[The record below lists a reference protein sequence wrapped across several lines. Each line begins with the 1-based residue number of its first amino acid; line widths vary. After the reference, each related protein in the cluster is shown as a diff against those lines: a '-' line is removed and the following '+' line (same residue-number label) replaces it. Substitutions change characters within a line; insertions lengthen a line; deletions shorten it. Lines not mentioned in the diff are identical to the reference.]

1 MPAQEGLEAVY
12 GELSTFGGK
21 VAHAEICY
29 YIVFALV
36 CGKGHVQCIKCGVEL
51 APCLHPVPHVEHQ
64 FYLIFAFAQADL
76 FFHVRQPVF
85 LLGVP
90 RLGGKGHYARLLRI
104 AVYVYMDVGLF
115 LLYRRVDLYL
125 LEIGVRGSFDVEVA
139 QNAVPVG
146 LCAVGPG
153 MRALDFGWY
162 GAGGIV
168 NAYLYMVAAGCQGR
182 QAIAVRCIDM
192 SQRADAVPV
201 YPESTGLCTFHEE
214 YQAFPFHLYGNFNI
228 FFIFYDAGVGI
239 SPCQLGGYIGGMPAV
254 SQLVFIR
261 RTGQCAVP

>member
-1 MPAQEGLEAVY
+1 MSASGCPCRASV
-12 GELSTFGGK
+12 LSYF
-21 VAHAEICY
+21 HLCLSRL
-29 YIVFALV
+29 VFPCPVTGVLV
-36 CGKGHVQCIKCGVEL
+36 GCSTSWQKGSLRPIAPNRCI
-51 APCLHPVPHVEHQ
+51 CLHGCGPFSPLQTGRLVPARDRCVGSLRCRNRPECRSSWFVCRRSRHAS
-64 FYLIFAFAQADL
+64 FGFRL
-76 FFHVRQPVF
+76 VR
-85 LLGVP
+85 
-90 RLGGKGHYARLLRI
+90 
-104 AVYVYMDVGLF
+104 
-115 LLYRRVDLYL
+115 
-125 LEIGVRGSFDVEVA
+125 S
-139 QNAVPVG
+139 
-146 LCAVGPG
+146 
-153 MRALDFGWY
+153 W
-162 GAGGIV
+162 GIV

>member
-1 MPAQEGLEAVY
+1 MF
-12 GELSTFGGK
+12 TWMR
-21 VAHAEICY
+21 
-29 YIVFALV
+29 
-36 CGKGHVQCIKCGVEL
+36 
-51 APCLHPVPHVEHQ
+51 
-64 FYLIFAFAQADL
+64 AF
-76 FFHVRQPVF
+76 
-85 LLGVP
+85 
-90 RLGGKGHYARLLRI
+90 
-104 AVYVYMDVGLF
+104 F

-125 LEIGVRGSFDVEVA
+125 LEIGVWGRFDVEIA

>member
-1 MPAQEGLEAVY
+1 MSSNRCSCWV
-12 GELSTFGGK
+12 
-21 VAHAEICY
+21 
-29 YIVFALV
+29 
-36 CGKGHVQCIKCGVEL
+36 
-51 APCLHPVPHVEHQ
+51 
-64 FYLIFAFAQADL
+64 
-76 FFHVRQPVF
+76 FHVLAERVTTPDCSESLYMFTWMRAFSPLQTGR
-85 LLGVP
+85 LVP
-90 RLGGKGHYARLLRI
+90 ARDRC
-104 AVYVYMDVGLF
+104 VG
-115 LLYRRVDLYL
+115 R
-125 LEIGVRGSFDVEVA
+125 FDVEIA

-228 FFIFYDAGVGI
+228 FSY
-239 SPCQLGGYIGGMPAV
+239 STMPE
-254 SQLVFIR
+254 
-261 RTGQCAVP
+261 

>member
-1 MPAQEGLEAVY
+1 M
-12 GELSTFGGK
+12 
-21 VAHAEICY
+21 
-29 YIVFALV
+29 
-36 CGKGHVQCIKCGVEL
+36 
-51 APCLHPVPHVEHQ
+51 
-64 FYLIFAFAQADL
+64 
-76 FFHVRQPVF
+76 F

-90 RLGGKGHYARLLRI
+90 RLGRKGHYARLLRI
-104 AVYVYMDVGLF
+104 AVYVYMDAGLF

-125 LEIGVRGSFDVEVA
+125 LEIGVWGRFDVEI
-139 QNAVPVG
+139 
-146 LCAVGPG
+146 
-153 MRALDFGWY
+153 
-162 GAGGIV
+162 AGRIV

>member
-1 MPAQEGLEAVY
+1 
-12 GELSTFGGK
+12 
-21 VAHAEICY
+21 
-29 YIVFALV
+29 
-36 CGKGHVQCIKCGVEL
+36 
-51 APCLHPVPHVEHQ
+51 
-64 FYLIFAFAQADL
+64 
-76 FFHVRQPVF
+76 
-85 LLGVP
+85 
-90 RLGGKGHYARLLRI
+90 
-104 AVYVYMDVGLF
+104 MDAGLF

-125 LEIGVRGSFDVEVA
+125 LEIGVWGRFDVEIA

-162 GAGGIV
+162 GAGRIV

-239 SPCQLGGYIGGMPAV
+239 SPCQLGGYIGGDALPSPNLFSSV
-254 SQLVFIR
+254 VPGNVQFPNELFQFPDKSIR
-261 RTGQCAVP
+261 SLIVWKFFFVCT